1 MKSNV
6 AFEFELAPWTYHSCD
21 AEDVARCKEYNGR
34 MLWKHCPKLC
44 KWYRECQQKTLMGKS
59 SYHFFYWTIFGVL
72 WICCRWGS
80 YYVRVQFLEQ
90 TDARWRRTS
99 YRPPKSTF
107 RKRRN
112 LHAVG
117 KANTHSK
124 NSYCAVSTGT
134 PMPFVVFTEDGTRSL
149 RTGVLR
155 DVVTSKATRGNPA
168 GVRTNCNSDRYPAHV
183 QCVEFISTKSKS
195 SLFQLNPILCRYWQ

>member
-1 MKSNV
+1 M
-6 AFEFELAPWTYHSCD
+6 
-21 AEDVARCKEYNGR
+21 
-34 MLWKHCPKLC
+34 
-44 KWYRECQQKTLMGKS
+44 
-59 SYHFFYWTIFGVL
+59 
-72 WICCRWGS
+72 
-80 YYVRVQFLEQ
+80 QFLEQ

-99 YRPPKSTF
+99 YRPPKNTF

-134 PMPFVVFTEDGTRSL
+134 PMPFVVFTDDGTRSL

-155 DVVTSKATRGNPA
+155 DVVTSKPHGEIPQGFGLTAPQIVNRLLCSVLSLLHKSNQVALKKPTYFLSTSVCVVCLVHIPAQTKHTEDLLGHFYRMQISPFSERVLGRSIGGATPLC
-168 GVRTNCNSDRYPAHV
+168 VRLT
-183 QCVEFISTKSKS
+183 
-195 SLFQLNPILCRYWQ
+195 